1 MEKLDNVAL
10 ANTIIT
16 TLIQQGHGDDYINAS
31 HLMRTAYMLNIIYYL
46 KYHQS
51 ALSQKALQNY
61 KTGIYGPYC
70 DDIQNNFDPIAG
82 SDEESTA
89 RQLKNSLQEKFL
101 FHEDNVFDVKVI
113 PFDLNEIDPT
123 IRQIAR
129 DYAEPL
135 WTMSYVDLSNKF
147 KAEPQMQDE
156 DNQSYSIIYNF
167 NKSINWF
174 SKAKNQF
181 WITSSQQRKLATEQA
196 AKEIKNNPLI
206 DTEKLM
212 QLLQEN

>member
-51 ALSQKALQNY
+51 ALKPEALQAY
-61 KTGIYGPYC
+61 RIGIYGPYC

-82 SDEESTA
+82 LDEESTA

-113 PFDLNEIDPT
+113 PFDLNKIDPT
-123 IRQIAR
+123 IQQIAR
-129 DYAEPL
+129 DYAESL
-135 WTMSYVDLSNKF
+135 WTMSYLDLSDKF
-147 KAEPQMQDE
+147 KAEPQIQDQ
-156 DNQSYSIIYNF
+156 DNQNYNVTYSF
-167 NKSINWF
+167 NQSIDWF
-174 SKAKNQF
+174 RQAQNQF
-181 WITSSQQRKLATEQA
+181 WITSTEQRKLATEQEA
-196 AKEIKNNPLI
+196 EEIKNNPLI
-206 DTEKLM
+206 NTEKLI

>member
-1 MEKLDNVAL
+1 MKKLDNVAL
-10 ANTIIT
+10 ANTIIA

-51 ALSQKALQNY
+51 ALKPEALQDY
-61 KTGIYGPYC
+61 RIGIYGPYC

-82 SDEESTA
+82 LDEESTA

-101 FHEDNVFDVKVI
+101 FHKDNIFDVKVI

-123 IRQIAR
+123 IRQIAK

-135 WTMSYVDLSNKF
+135 WIMSYLDLSDKF
-147 KAEPQMQDE
+147 KAEPQMQNRNNQNYDVTYSF
-156 DNQSYSIIYNF
+156 NQSID
-167 NKSINWF
+167 WF
-174 SKAKNQF
+174 SQAKNQF
-181 WITSSQQRKLATEQA
+181 WITSNEQRKLATEQEA
-196 AKEIKNNPLI
+196 EKIKNNPLI
-206 DTEKLM
+206 NTEKLI